1 MPSAPSLIE
10 AEALFTPY
18 LLRWRLAPDGDA
30 LLTPSGALLPVRQ
43 EGRAAMLK
51 VSQDE
56 DERLGARVMQAWNG
70 TGAARVLEIDGD
82 GLLLE
87 RGGDSLIAMAQD
99 EDDDRATSLLCQAL
113 ARLHAHH
120 GPRPGGLKR
129 MPDWFADLEPAA
141 HRHGGFL
148 LEAAA
153 LARRLLADP
162 RPGEERLLHGDLHH
176 GNLLDFGPRGW
187 LAIDPKGLVGDRAF
201 DYAVIFANPDL
212 CDPSRPVGTDP
223 ARFQRRLAIVCRE
236 SGLERQRLL
245 QWLVAWCGLSA
256 AWFLDDDQSAD
267 IDLAVG
273 ALALEALGAP
283 QGNASLP

>member
-1 MPSAPSLIE
+1 MPHAPSLAE
-10 AEALFTPY
+10 AEALFAPY
-18 LLRWRLAPDGDA
+18 LQRWRLTPDGEA

-51 VSQDE
+51 VSQNE

-70 TGAARVLEIDGD
+70 AGAAQVLEIDGD

-87 RGGDSLIAMAQD
+87 HGGAPLIAMAQD
-99 EDDDRATSLLCQAL
+99 GDDGLATTLLCRAL
-113 ARLHAHH
+113 ARLHAYDGH
-120 GPRPGGLKR
+120 RPEGLK
-129 MPDWFADLEPAA
+129 DLHAWFADLAPAA
-141 HRHGGFL
+141 RRHGGFL
-148 LEAAA
+148 VEADA
-153 LARRLLADP
+153 LARQLLAAP
-162 RPGEERLLHGDLHH
+162 CEQRLLHGDLHH

-187 LAIDPKGLVGDRAF
+187 LAIDPKGLVGDRAL

-256 AWFLDDDQSAD
+256 AWFLDDDDPNAD

-273 ALALEALGAP
+273 ALALEALAT
-283 QGNASLP
+283 Q